1 MADDGR
7 DEIPEEEL
15 ERIDRR
21 AAEDIVSR
29 HSNIGMVA
37 RARTIRRLVAA
48 LRRDRMGS
56 GPNDGVERA
65 IAGALRAA
73 IHDHGPVTPEAIGSA
88 VKRIMGNLRKT
99 SP

>member
-1 MADDGR
+1 MADDER

-15 ERIDRR
+15 ERIDRH

-37 RARTIRRLVAA
+37 RARTVRRLVAA

-56 GPNDGVERA
+56 GSNDGAERA
-65 IAGALRAA
+65 IADALRAT
-73 IHDHGPVTPEAIGSA
+73 IQDHGPVTPNVIGSA
-88 VKRIMGNLRKT
+88 VKRIMGNLRNRA
-99 SP
+99 